1 MEMGCLEIYRN
12 PYRKSPM
19 TKRKSLWK
27 MDWYKSSLWKWID
40 NSPIYNKFKGIK
52 DDTPSKLGLPR
63 FRQTHIDIWKTPWF
77 ADHLLVYFL
86 ANQEEVGTGNHTA
99 TKINGYS
106 PELVIDSE
114 GS

>member
-1 MEMGCLEIYRN
+1 
-12 PYRKSPM
+12 
-19 TKRKSLWK
+19 

-40 NSPIYNKFKGIK
+40 NNPIYNKFKGIK

-63 FRQTHIDIWKTPWF
+63 FRQTHIDMENPWF
-77 ADHLLVYFL
+77 ADHSLVYFL

-106 PELVIDSE
+106 PEQ
-114 GS
+114 